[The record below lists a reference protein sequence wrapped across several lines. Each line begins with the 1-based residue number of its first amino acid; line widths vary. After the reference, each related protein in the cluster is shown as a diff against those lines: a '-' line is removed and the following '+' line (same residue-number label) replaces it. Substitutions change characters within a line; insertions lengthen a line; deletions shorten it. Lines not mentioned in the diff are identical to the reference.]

1 MVVKDRSLAPPPRIR
16 PGDTVAVISPSAPA
30 VAWWPHRVERGRA
43 YLESLGLKVRI
54 MPNADKRAGW
64 VSASPQERAA
74 DIHGAFLDDEIRV
87 VLASIGG
94 NHSNQILPYLDFDL
108 IAAHPKIIQGYSDVT
123 VLLWAIAQRSGFR
136 TFHGPAFTLELAEF
150 PAVLPYTDRFLRA
163 AWFGDTAP
171 RFEPA
176 AKWTDEFLDAFEKA
190 DLTRPRLLQPSTGW
204 ETIRPGEAEGILF
217 GGCLETICWHLK
229 GSAFWPD
236 LRGAILFLETSEE
249 APPPSAVD
257 AYMTDLEQ
265 LGVFDQV
272 SGLVF
277 GRPMRYP
284 RDQVETLWSVVR
296 ERTTASGIPVLA
308 NVDLGH
314 ADPMLTLPI
323 GARAHLDAGAPDF
336 RLLEPPTA

>member
-1 MVVKDRSLAPPPRIR
+1 VKSVFRVPPRVR

-30 VAWWPHRVERGRA
+30 VAWWPHRVARGTA
-43 YLESLGLKVRI
+43 YLESLGLKVRV
-54 MPNADKRAGW
+54 MPNAGKRAGW
-64 VSASPQERAA
+64 ASSSPQERAA
-74 DIHGAFLDDEIRV
+74 DIHEAFLDDEIRV

-94 NHSNQILPYLDFDL
+94 NHSNQILPYLNFDL

-123 VLLWAIAQRSGFR
+123 VLLWAIALRSGLR

-163 AWFGDTAP
+163 AWFGNTATT
-171 RFEPA
+171 FEPA
-176 AKWTDEFLDAFEKA
+176 SEWTDEFLDAFEKA
-190 DLTRPRLLQPSTGW
+190 DLTRPRRLLPSTGW
-204 ETIRPGEAEGILF
+204 KTIRPGVAEGILL

-236 LRGAILFLETSEE
+236 LRGTILFLETSEE

-257 AYMTDLEQ
+257 AYLTDLEQ
-265 LGVFDQV
+265 LGVFDQI

-277 GRPMRYP
+277 GRPIRYAP
-284 RDQVETLWSVVR
+284 EQIEALWPVVR
-296 ERTTASGIPVLA
+296 DRTAASGIPVLA

-323 GARAHLDAGAPDF
+323 GAHAHLDAGAPDF
-336 RLLEPPTA
+336 SLTEPATS